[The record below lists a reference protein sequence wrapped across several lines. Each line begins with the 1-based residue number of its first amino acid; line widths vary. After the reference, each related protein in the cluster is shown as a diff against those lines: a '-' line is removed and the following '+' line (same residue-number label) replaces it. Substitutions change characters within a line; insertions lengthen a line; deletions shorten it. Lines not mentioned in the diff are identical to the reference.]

1 MYVVI
6 VKILTFII
14 KTYFPNNEI
23 LKNIGTANGI
33 FKKAASDFD
42 YSVDYLIVI
51 VYVMLLIVLYKYE
64 KLIQKK
70 YVKNA
75 IHISTIFLTF
85 LTIATAIV
93 FQEYRGWDLSLYCVT
108 EISKDIYN
116 PEINIYDFINSTLYI
131 VIKRYLRYV

>member
-1 MYVVI
+1 MKKYSKFSPYTVSIMYVVI

-42 YSVDYLIVI
+42 YSVDYLIVTLYL
-51 VYVMLLIVLYKYE
+51 VLLVVLYKYD

-70 YVKNA
+70 YIQLK
-75 IHISTIFLTF
+75 S
-85 LTIATAIV
+85 
-93 FQEYRGWDLSLYCVT
+93 E
-108 EISKDIYN
+108 
-116 PEINIYDFINSTLYI
+116 
-131 VIKRYLRYV
+131 